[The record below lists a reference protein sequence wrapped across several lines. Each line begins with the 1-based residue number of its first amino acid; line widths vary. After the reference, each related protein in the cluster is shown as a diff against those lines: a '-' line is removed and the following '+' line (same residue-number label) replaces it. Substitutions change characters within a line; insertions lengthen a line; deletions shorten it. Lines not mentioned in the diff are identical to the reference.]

1 MNKCVSVLLNNS
13 TSLKYQIVPEEYIVE
28 SIRSLFF
35 HLSPSPFIS
44 FCDGCFLLDPNIAT
58 KNYTAKLVQ
67 GIVRIP
73 LQASKTLYLVKS
85 FVFKTPDSAIQSLLQ
100 EGFQTYIIKP
110 FYEELEIFHPR
121 TLMELLFKGKHMF
134 NYLKNALRVI
144 NSTNQ
149 VEMVFILAESGCEQ
163 MMMISIMLLKLFSYY
178 CKDIILNQESVLL
191 SVKGFFINKKDN
203 CITYSNVPS
212 IIPIDFVEDIVIA
225 AQSNTIRSEIS
236 YSDMMN
242 YSLTDLNE
250 SHNLPNVCY
259 NESTD
264 EVISKFKAN
273 AWKISNVP
281 NNNFKKEAKNEFV
294 SLHKAVESILL
305 NPLWKM
311 AKEIQKDTVN
321 YILYKQKLLDVI
333 KILSYLYLMKR
344 GDLHQLYISNYCSFD
359 KVKVYFLRY
368 LKPIPFFKY
377 KFISP
382 NSISVNIP
390 LKLRNIITQDH
401 IDIYNQFFQYTYKIK
416 LLLYELNT
424 MKANKSNCWIR
435 MQMIHFLTN
444 IYQITISYVE
454 CKMNELN
461 HKLKESETFVDLIS
475 NHSKFIKHLQK
486 AFFFIFED
494 ISKEIRLIFELC
506 NAFINKHNTNNKKIQ
521 QQFLLYK
528 THLKELITTHSK
540 IPIEI
545 SSYLMY
551 ML

>member
-1 MNKCVSVLLNNS
+1 
-13 TSLKYQIVPEEYIVE
+13 
-28 SIRSLFF
+28 
-35 HLSPSPFIS
+35 
-44 FCDGCFLLDPNIAT
+44 
-58 KNYTAKLVQ
+58 
-67 GIVRIP
+67 
-73 LQASKTLYLVKS
+73 
-85 FVFKTPDSAIQSLLQ
+85 
-100 EGFQTYIIKP
+100 
-110 FYEELEIFHPR
+110 
-121 TLMELLFKGKHMF
+121 
-134 NYLKNALRVI
+134 
-144 NSTNQ
+144 
-149 VEMVFILAESGCEQ
+149 
-163 MMMISIMLLKLFSYY
+163 
-178 CKDIILNQESVLL
+178 
-191 SVKGFFINKKDN
+191 
-203 CITYSNVPS
+203 
-212 IIPIDFVEDIVIA
+212 
-225 AQSNTIRSEIS
+225 
-236 YSDMMN
+236 MN

-250 SHNLPNVCY
+250 SRNLPNVCY